1 MKLDNGVINFA
12 VYEGANEYLGM
23 AEVTLPEIA
32 TKTEEISGAG
42 IAGAFSGA
50 YIGHIEPMTL
60 TLNFR
65 SVTEAAVQLM
75 EPRTHQIELR
85 AAQQRWNSTS
95 GKNEVDK
102 IKHVLSVVPL
112 KYAPGK
118 VAPSSPADSSGEY
131 SASYYALFINGKKMI
146 EIDII
151 NFIYYINGI
160 DYLADVRQALGK

>member
-12 VYEGANEYLGM
+12 VYEGANEYYGM
-23 AEVTLPEIA
+23 AEVALPEVA
-32 TKTEEISGAG
+32 TKTEEITGAG
-42 IAGAFSGA
+42 IAGAFSGPYA
-50 YIGHIEPMTL
+50 GHVEPMTL

-65 SVTEAAVQLM
+65 SVTEAAIKLM

-85 AAQQRWNSTS
+85 AAQQKWNSVS

-102 IKHVLSVVPL
+102 IKYVLSVVPL

-131 SASYYALFINGKKMI
+131 SVSYYALFINGQKKF

-151 NFIYYINGI
+151 NFVHEINGV
-160 DYLADVRQALGK
+160 DYLSDVRQALGK